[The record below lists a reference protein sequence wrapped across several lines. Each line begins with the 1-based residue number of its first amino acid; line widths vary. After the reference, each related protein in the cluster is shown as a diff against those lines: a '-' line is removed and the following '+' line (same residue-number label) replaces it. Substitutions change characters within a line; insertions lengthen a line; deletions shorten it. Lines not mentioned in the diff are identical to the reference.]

1 MGFHVASQ
9 EEILDALQM
18 QMLLNSV
25 QTVPVRLNRETYAS
39 HILRTN
45 QQVLIK
51 RLEHLRSGPSQQY
64 GSTNSLGDAVKIRF
78 LDPAQRLQN
87 YEAFVKE
94 LTARILSVD
103 KALITSDVNLFELG
117 LDSVK
122 GIMMINVIERET
134 AFKLSAARV
143 LSGEP
148 TVASLA
154 QALDARAEEMAD
166 KTD

>member
-1 MGFHVASQ
+1 M
-9 EEILDALQM
+9 
-18 QMLLNSV
+18 
-25 QTVPVRLNRETYAS
+25 
-39 HILRTN
+39 
-45 QQVLIK
+45 
-51 RLEHLRSGPSQQY
+51 
-64 GSTNSLGDAVKIRF
+64 
-78 LDPAQRLQN
+78 
-87 YEAFVKE
+87 KE

-143 LSGEP
+143 LCGEP